1 MGMSTG
7 KKIFE
12 KLHKTKKLPSPS
24 GTTLTVIQLC
34 HHEETS
40 LKDIADVIQTDPA
53 FTAEIL
59 KYANSFYLSTGI
71 QVVSVQK
78 AAIKLGLRTI
88 VNLALGLSLLANNK
102 KGKCKSFDYE
112 NFWSISLL
120 QAIAARHLAKAGK
133 EFDPEEIFTC
143 ALLSHMGQLALA
155 SVFPQEY
162 GDLLH
167 ELGPDSSGEWD
178 LTSSCDA
185 ASSLPLNLQRK
196 SLEKERFEI
205 DSSELTVELFLDWGL
220 PAHYALAIGFHDD
233 LDCAEL
239 GLGKTQKIAD
249 LLNLSR
255 KYAEICFHSPIPLFQ
270 LSMVE
275 KSFETFDTDAGDF
288 GTIFDTII
296 SQWHEFGETFEIHTH
311 PCPLYSEIMNGVAEG

>member
-1 MGMSTG
+1 MGISTA
-7 KKIFE
+7 KEIFA
-12 KLHKTKKLPSPS
+12 KLNKTKKLPSPS
-24 GTTLTVIQLC
+24 GTTLTVLQLC

-59 KYANSFYLSTGI
+59 KYANSFHLSTGI
-71 QVVSVQK
+71 PVVSVQK

-102 KGKCKSFDYE
+102 KGKCKGFDYE

-133 EFDPEEIFTC
+133 EFDPEEVFTC
-143 ALLSHMGQLALA
+143 ALLSHMGELALA

-162 GDLLH
+162 GGLLH
-167 ELGPDSSGEWD
+167 EFAFDSCGEWD
-178 LTSSCDA
+178 LTSSDKA
-185 ASSLPLNLQRK
+185 ASGLPPNRFRK
-196 SLEKERFEI
+196 LLEKERFEI

-233 LDCAEL
+233 LDCKEL

-255 KYAEICFHSPIPLFQ
+255 KFAEICFRVPITSFQ
-270 LSMVE
+270 LRVVE
-275 KSFETFDTDAGDF
+275 KSSDKFDITAGDF
-288 GTIFDTII
+288 ATIFDTVI

-311 PCPLYSEIMNGVAEG
+311 PCPLYSEIMNGDAGS

>member
-1 MGMSTG
+1 MVMSTS
-7 KKIFE
+7 KEIFA
-12 KLHKTKKLPSPS
+12 KLNKTKKLPSPS
-24 GTTLTVIQLC
+24 GTTLRVIQLC
-34 HHEETS
+34 HHEDTS
-40 LKDIADVIQTDPA
+40 LQDIADVIQTDPA

-71 QVVSVQK
+71 QVVSVHK
-78 AAIKLGLRTI
+78 AAVKLGLRTI

-102 KGKCKSFDYE
+102 KGKCKKFDYD

-120 QAIAARHLAKAGK
+120 QAIAARHLAKAGS

-143 ALLSHMGQLALA
+143 ALLSHMGELALA
-155 SVFPQEY
+155 SVFPEAY
-162 GDLLH
+162 GELLH
-167 ELGPDSSGEWD
+167 EFGFDSCGEWD
-178 LTSSCDA
+178 LTSSDKA
-185 ASSLPLNLQRK
+185 ASDLPPNQFRK

-233 LDCAEL
+233 LACEEL

-255 KYAEICFHSPIPLFQ
+255 KFAEICFHVPITRLQ

-275 KSFETFDTDAGDF
+275 QSSEKFAITEEDF
-288 GTIFDTII
+288 GSVFDTII
-296 SQWHEFGETFEIHTH
+296 GQWHEFGETFEIHTH
-311 PCPLYSEIMNGVAEG
+311 PCPLYSEIINGIAEG

>member
-1 MGMSTG
+1 MPTS
-7 KKIFE
+7 KEIFE
-12 KLHKTKKLPSPS
+12 RLNKTKKLPSPS

-34 HHEETS
+34 HQEETS

-59 KYANSFYLSTGI
+59 KYANSFFLSTGI

-78 AAIKLGLRTI
+78 AAIKLGLRTV

-102 KGKCKSFDYE
+102 KGKCRSFDYE

-133 EFDPEEIFTC
+133 EFDPEEIFIC

-167 ELGPDSSGEWD
+167 EFGFDSCGESN
-178 LTSSCDA
+178 LTSSNNA
-185 ASSLPLNLQRK
+185 AAGLPPNLLRK
-196 SLEKERFEI
+196 SLEKEQFEI

-220 PAHYALAIGFHDD
+220 PAHYALATGFHDD
-233 LDCAEL
+233 LDYVEL
-239 GLGKTQKIAD
+239 GLGKTQKIAN

-255 KYAEICFHSPIPLFQ
+255 KYAEICFHVPITRFQ

-275 KSFETFDTDAGDF
+275 KSSEKFDITRGDF
-288 GTIFDTII
+288 GTVFDTVI
-296 SQWHEFGETFEIHTH
+296 SQWHEFGEIFEIHTH
-311 PCPLYSEIMNGVAEG
+311 PCPLYSEIMSGAAES